1 MFDRSLP
8 FRSAHWGRLSLRVI
22 EPRHV
27 SLARSGTASP
37 SEPLL
42 WQNRGRSQGGHRRSV
57 DGDCWN
63 GNCQS
68 SAAWEHAMAN
78 DYHEPFELLDEGT
91 RDYHRAL
98 TSLKEEIEAVDW
110 YHQRVALASDQTLA
124 AVLAHNRDEE
134 IEHACMTL
142 EWLRR
147 TMPTWD
153 AQLRKYLF
161 SSESVISDA
170 GAHGGAEA
178 HSDRPVAH
186 QGLRSLGIGSL
197 KGAR

>member
-1 MFDRSLP
+1 
-8 FRSAHWGRLSLRVI
+8 
-22 EPRHV
+22 
-27 SLARSGTASP
+27 
-37 SEPLL
+37 
-42 WQNRGRSQGGHRRSV
+42 
-57 DGDCWN
+57 
-63 GNCQS
+63 
-68 SAAWEHAMAN
+68 MAN
-78 DYHEPFELLDEGT
+78 DYHDPFELLDDGT

-110 YHQRVALASDQTLA
+110 YHQRVALASDPTLA

-170 GAHGGAEA
+170 GAHSAGA
-178 HSDRPVAH
+178 HSAGAHSAGAHSAGAHSGAGAHSERPVAH
-186 QGLRSLGIGSL
+186 QGPRSLGIGSL